1 MQQPNLAVVNTS
13 FANVAARVA
22 AARAQKGV
30 SPETYPLSGAD
41 TALSRPGWFHS
52 PYEGTSAA
60 NINSGLPVTETG
72 DAAHRNPLLSVDD
85 PTPIALARA
94 NSTAVTAGQL
104 VTFTNGQTYIVSTS
118 GTTAAAQPSTT
129 GVNIGD
135 NLTDG
140 TAVLRRKN

>member
-1 MQQPNLAVVNTS
+1 MT
-13 FANVAARVA
+13 
-22 AARAQKGV
+22 
-30 SPETYPLSGAD
+30 
-41 TALSRPGWFHS
+41 
-52 PYEGTSAA
+52 
-60 NINSGLPVTETG
+60 
-72 DAAHRNPLLSVDD
+72 
-85 PTPIALARA
+85 ARA